1 MTIPNYFYVRA
12 EGGVTFLTNTSGLPL
27 TGVVLAHGSSSWAP
41 ASDRNIKA
49 NFAPVDGRGVLARLL
64 AMPIETW
71 NYLSQDPAIRHIG
84 PMAQDFAAAF
94 EVGEDDTHI
103 STVDADGVALA
114 AIQGL
119 HALLQE
125 EDDQIA
131 AEHERVGILEQQNA
145 VQPAQLAAQQAEITA
160 LKAQVAALESVQ
172 AAQQA
177 ALAGRLATLEQ
188 ALGN

>member
-1 MTIPNYFYVRA
+1 MTVPNYFYVRA

-94 EVGEDDTHI
+94 GVGEDDRHI
-103 STVDADGVALA
+103 LPIDANGVALA
-114 AIQGL
+114 AIQ
-119 HALLQE
+119 ALAARLE
-125 EDDQIA
+125 A
-131 AEHERVGILEQQNA
+131 AEARIAELE
-145 VQPAQLAAQQAEITA
+145 AQQFASTQEVVT
-160 LKAQVAALESVQ
+160 
-172 AAQQA
+172 
-177 ALAGRLATLEQ
+177 
-188 ALGN
+188 